1 MATNINRTIS
11 RDSDY
16 GFAITFLDDNDDP
29 VTGVDFTCAVRLK
42 YKTPVVTSFEVAEDA
57 PGVYTFVLNRTKTRL
72 LSPNL
77 TYVYDVAYS
86 RNSNINRPI
95 YGELTIIGDISPID

>member
-1 MATNINRTIS
+1 MATEIDRFIS

-29 VTGVDFTCAVRLK
+29 VTGVEFTCAIRLK

-57 PGVYTFVLNRTKTRL
+57 PGVYTFVLTRAKTRL

-77 TYVYDVAYS
+77 TYTYDVAYKRDGS
-86 RNSNINRPI
+86 VTRPI
-95 YGELTIIGDISPID
+95 YGDLTVLGDISPIE